1 MSILNNVEIS
11 QLTFFNTTLYYSQ
24 KNQCVA
30 IIINQAH
37 LESVTESNRSVT
49 TCMNER
55 NYNKSL
61 N

>member
-1 MSILNNVEIS
+1 MSILNNVKIS
-11 QLTFFNTTLYYSQ
+11 QLTFFITTLYYSQ

-30 IIINQAH
+30 IIIKQAH
-37 LESVTESNRSVT
+37 LESVTKSNRSVT

-55 NYNKSL
+55 NYKESL